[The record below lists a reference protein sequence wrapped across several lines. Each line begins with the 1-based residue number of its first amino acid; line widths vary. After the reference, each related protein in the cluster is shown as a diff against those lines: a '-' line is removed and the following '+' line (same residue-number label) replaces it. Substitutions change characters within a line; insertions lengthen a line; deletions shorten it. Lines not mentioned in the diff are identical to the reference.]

1 MKKIKISIF
10 FILFSMILLFS
21 CSSSTKKVSIK
32 ENFNNNFIER
42 EKVLKILSN
51 KLNKMIPTYKSNYG
65 KNKFYVRDGHSG
77 QFHVVDLTDT
87 LNISRAWEKINFKK
101 GHVYYYCPNK
111 YEYSISN
118 LLYIDETGNL
128 SFFQA
133 LNCDNGFKIENVLIE
148 LNERLQNDSKKNQT
162 LDNVKNYRKFGKY
175 IKSDQGSNIKCED
188 ILLNQKVC

>member
-1 MKKIKISIF
+1 MKKMKISVF
-10 FILFSMILLFS
+10 FTAICIILFFNN
-21 CSSSTKKVSIK
+21 CSSTKKIEVN
-32 ENFNNNFIER
+32 ENVNNDFVER
-42 EKVLKILSN
+42 DKVFKILSN

-77 QFHVVDLTDT
+77 QFNVVDLTDT

-101 GHVYYYCPNK
+101 GHVYHYFPNK

-128 SFFQA
+128 FFYQA

-148 LNERLQNDSKKNQT
+148 LNERLPNDSKKNQT
-162 LDNVKNYRKFGKY
+162 LENVKNYRKFGKY
-175 IKSDQGSNIKCED
+175 LKSGYGSNIKCED
-188 ILLNQKVC
+188 ILLN